1 MVELKDTVEENS
13 NEESTLSQNIKQN
26 IDRIYKSSILNT
38 LKLYNSN
45 NNNTTTNSTNNKTL
59 IDENGD
65 DESKR
70 IKLYSKIKDEYEP
83 VKDLPMVAPP
93 QRKPAA
99 KQTSTPTSTTTTT
112 ESKPTIEEMEVD
124 KSIDNIIKSLPKQ
137 DEKRRKIEDDK
148 SSQITIYNKTNTDNI
163 NNRSLINQ
171 YEPLTYTKPEWHP
184 PWKLMRVISGH
195 TGWVRAI
202 AVDKSNEWFAT
213 GSTDNTIKVW
223 DLASGELKVT
233 LTGHVSTIRGL
244 EVSSRH
250 PYLFSV
256 GEDNKVLCW
265 DLEANKQ
272 IRNYYGHSKGV
283 YSVALHPTL
292 DVLFSGGRDNS
303 VRVWDMRTRANIFEL
318 KGHKGA
324 IQSLKSQN
332 ADPQVISGSMDTTV
346 KLWDLATGTSAATL
360 TNHKKGVRSMVVH
373 EKEYS
378 FATGAAD
385 NIKQWKCPD
394 GSFIKNLSGHNAII
408 NAMALNADNV
418 LVSGGDNGS
427 ISFWDWK
434 TGYCFQ
440 KTQSIVQPGSLEG
453 EAGVFDMAFD
463 KTGSRL
469 ITCEADKTIKFYK
482 EDEDAT
488 PYTHPVVDWKPKNND
503 RY

>member
-1 MVELKDTVEENS
+1 MVGLKDTTKDNS
-13 NEESTLSQNIKQN
+13 NGESTLSENIKQN
-26 IDRIYKSSILNT
+26 IDRIYRTSILNT
-38 LKLYNSN
+38 LKLYN
-45 NNNTTTNSTNNKTL
+45 NNNTPTNTTNNKTPL
-59 IDENGD
+59 INDENSGED
-65 DESKR
+65 DSKR

-83 VKDLPMVAPP
+83 VKDLPMVAPS
-93 QRKPAA
+93 QKKPSA
-99 KQTSTPTSTTTTT
+99 KPSTSSI
-112 ESKPTIEEMEVD
+112 EIKPTIEEMEVD

-137 DEKRRKIEDDK
+137 DEKRRRINDDDK
-148 SSQITIYNKTNTDNI
+148 SSQITIYNKPNTDNI
-163 NNRSLINQ
+163 NNGNRALINQ

-233 LTGHVSTIRGL
+233 LTGHVSAIRGL

-272 IRNYYGHSKGV
+272 VRNYYGHSKGV

-292 DVLFSGGRDNS
+292 DVLFSGGRDSS
-303 VRVWDMRTRANIFEL
+303 VRVWDMRTRANIFEM
-318 KGHKGA
+318 KGHKGTVVT
-324 IQSLKSQN
+324 LKSQS

-360 TNHKKGVRSMVVH
+360 TNHKKGVRSMVIH

-378 FATGAAD
+378 FATGASD

-394 GSFIKNLSGHNAII
+394 GSFIKNLSGHTAII
-408 NAMALNADNV
+408 NSLALNADNV
-418 LVSGGDNGS
+418 LASGGDNGS

-434 TGYCFQ
+434 TGHCFQ
-440 KTQSIVQPGSLEG
+440 KTQTIVQPGSLEG
-453 EAGVFDMAFD
+453 EAGIFDMAFD

-488 PYTHPVVDWKPKNND
+488 PYTHPVVNWKPTNND